1 MCLCMVLGVCMLV
14 RWMFSGIVYV
24 VLGLCSW
31 FMNYSCCCVGDRIF
45 GVDGVGGVLILL
57 LV

>member
-1 MCLCMVLGVCMLV
+1 MLV